1 MQTKQLSK
9 MDLESLTLKGR
20 NTLSLCSNF
29 LTGKLHRLTKL
40 AVVGVY
46 FKSSKLLEHFVSA
59 LSDMTGLKELELES
73 LPIWYTMSDRHL
85 NTHCLLEYLKANRS
99 LKTVVLKGLGIGED
113 RYDTELLAGVLLY
126 NETL

>member
-1 MQTKQLSK
+1 MQTKHLSK

-29 LTGKLHRLTKL
+29 LTGKLHRLTRL
-40 AVVGVY
+40 AVVGAE
-46 FKSSKLLEHFVSA
+46 FKSNKLFEHFVSA
-59 LSDMTGLKELELES
+59 LSDMTGLKELELENLS
-73 LPIWYTMSDRHL
+73 ISYTQSNRLL
-85 NTHCLLEYLKANRS
+85 NTHCLLEYLKANRT

-113 RYDTELLAGVLLY
+113 RYDTELLSGVLLY